1 MIAKIFAWHKKRSFA
16 QNLNLSSNEYF
27 IEINQNTYGTK
38 HQGFFDFDPNSKDIK
53 SPLNP
58 WAYIRVK
65 NEAITLR
72 ASLESIL
79 PAIQRGVIGYND
91 CTDGSEEIIL
101 EFCRQYPSFIPVK
114 YPYEVQIE
122 NPQSEENK
130 LYSYYNWVA
139 SFIPE
144 DEWFIK
150 IDVDHYYDAKKLYQS
165 FYMIYKENMAI
176 RYPRI
181 NFLILNHQIYIQN
194 NGNYGWI
201 GGGDQLLIK
210 KRNSTF
216 KQRMVSKQSQ
226 WIDPKEN
233 SKELYSEKQVLTK
246 NIKILGA
253 PLLQWH
259 FPALKYCRNDYQKYL
274 DLLSLEEFKKFH
286 FKYKIAKEIDYS
298 MLDEKVI
305 KQILNKFK
313 LDIK

>member
-1 MIAKIFAWHKKRSFA
+1 MDR
-16 QNLNLSSNEYF
+16 
-27 IEINQNTYGTK
+27 
-38 HQGFFDFDPNSKDIK
+38 
-53 SPLNP
+53 
-58 WAYIRVK
+58 
-65 NEAITLR
+65 
-72 ASLESIL
+72 
-79 PAIQRGVIGYND
+79 
-91 CTDGSEEIIL
+91 
-101 EFCRQYPSFIPVK
+101 
-114 YPYEVQIE
+114 
-122 NPQSEENK
+122 
-130 LYSYYNWVA
+130 
-139 SFIPE
+139 
-144 DEWFIK
+144 
-150 IDVDHYYDAKKLYQS
+150 
-165 FYMIYKENMAI
+165 
-176 RYPRI
+176 
-181 NFLILNHQIYIQN
+181 
-194 NGNYGWI
+194 
-201 GGGDQLLIK
+201 GGDQLLIK

-259 FPALKYCRNDYQKYL
+259 FPALKYRRNDYQKYL